1 MEEITDAH
9 WTLIVPL
16 LPPQK
21 PRGRRRADD
30 RQTLNGILW
39 VLRSG
44 ARWQDLPPQYGSDTR
59 CHRRLQEWQ
68 AQGVWERIWTVLLGT
83 LDAQGRL
90 DWSQAFLD
98 GSFVSAKKGGRT
110 WGMGIRAKAAPSTS

>member
-1 MEEITDAH
+1 MSGELTAGQWAQIAS
-9 WTLIVPL
+9 L

-39 VLRSG
+39 LLRTG
-44 ARWQDLPPQYGSDTR
+44 ARWKDLPKEYGSDTR
-59 CHRRLQEWQ
+59 CHRRLKEWQ
-68 AQGVWERIWTVLLGT
+68 AQGVWRRIWSTFLGLL
-83 LDAQGRL
+83 DEQGKL

-98 GSFVSAKKGGRT
+98 GTFVPAKKGAQQ
-110 WGMGIRAKAAPSTS
+110 WD